1 MKHKLNKV
9 LMGMLATQCLIA
21 QSSLYAA
28 EYKDERYGLTFSTEN
43 AAKVDSCLIGISPLT
58 RQIETSSTDI
68 SGALSFIRS
77 YSSNLQ
83 LGFNPN
89 FRANTDI
96 KRHEQSFALGSVLSL
111 SQLGVGWSHNYN
123 FNLDILA
130 MIPSSPAQAFHFAL
144 FEPGE
149 TVPKMFRRDNNG
161 AFKLVQYS
169 RSAGT
174 YVPISS
180 SLNEYNVQDNS
191 DNITITR
198 KGIVYIYT
206 SLSGKRTKNDTN
218 LKLKTVKYPNGR
230 VINLDYAPSLLNA
243 QLGELYR
250 ISDNRGNTININ
262 RIGKDDVK
270 NPTKTD
276 SLVGGISSVETVS
289 NNNLKQKVEYYYELQ
304 DVSYNG
310 TINSSLPKLKSVK
323 STKNGQE
330 DYAYVNYN
338 HKGIFTNSIDSPD
351 FIPQYNGVN
360 IPILSRYSK
369 NGEEKLGWEATQNKI
384 ISSLY
389 KPNYNPIDSELEFSE
404 TAIGGVLKFRGP
416 TRYKMDGFG
425 SESYGRGSLI
435 VNNTGNTISYDG
447 SNNAYDPYNDENRCI
462 KINGRPVKKITLD
475 KVKGSIVNFTDKN
488 GNLTEIGYD
497 NKNRVT
503 AVTEAKGSSK
513 QRLTTNTYNTNY
525 NIPST
530 ISVDKVKLTNEI
542 EANGRVKSSTLT
554 STQPNSI
561 AKTTNYDYFANGLI
575 RSVDGPRLGTS
586 DKINYTYDNFGN
598 ITSSSQIVNGTTRIT
613 KYLNYNSYGLPERII
628 YPNGLVEQ
636 YIYNADGTLK
646 ETRKGMGGEAGDISG
661 QVTVNTYNEQKLLE
675 SITAPDGEK
684 TTYQY
689 GIGDLLMETNYANG
703 TKQKVKYNVLGIPEI
718 IDGPIKTINNYVAR
732 DLIKETWDGATFP
745 NQIIR
750 LSSTKYGHD
759 LNGNLISRATSFD
772 NIKFDNT
779 ETWEYD
785 ALNRA
790 DTHKN
795 AYGNID
801 TIGFDLLNNKI
812 SINDALL
819 GGSNPISYRNGNVKT
834 SEVNKDFNTKTYSY
848 NETDMLTDVVHG
860 NRKCSYPIIDELGR
874 AKNYKCVSTSG
885 TTPDDQLV
893 DYTYHYD
900 NSRFGRL
907 DSITSA
913 SSYGVN
919 TSFSYDNYDR
929 ITQKQQTNKAL
940 VALGFSSNSLTVNY
954 GYSNAGKLTSLK
966 LPSGKK
972 INYVYE
978 SGNTG
983 RLSSINIDDA
993 AIVSYKYG
1001 TPLMIGNSNLG
1012 GNPGLISS
1020 LNWSNGTKTSFG
1032 YGALGVGGLLTSIS
1046 TKDSANNSIANFS
1059 YEFFDNKA
1067 ISKITV
1073 NDNRGTTFTDNF
1085 TYNIT
1090 GALRKELRE
1099 NGGKNIFEKF
1109 YLYRQNNNIITIG
1122 TRDKY
1127 VSLSGF
1133 NYIPNTNKISS
1144 YIIKSPEKKVSYL
1157 PTGEL
1162 ELPATKLTY
1171 DFAGRRVL
1179 EQDNATANKRYM
1191 SYGNKN
1197 ERTLKAYSYNNGNT
1211 WDSSKLIQY
1220 VYDENNNLIGE
1231 YDVSG
1236 QAIVEYVWS
1245 GNTPIAALYANG
1257 TSSKLYYIIAD
1268 INNTPRRLI
1277 DSTNNS
1283 IAWSWDGSAYGLGD
1297 PTVQD
1302 VKFNLRFPGQYYDAE
1317 TKLHYNLNR
1326 YYSPELGRYIE
1337 PDRIGLEGGLNP
1349 YIYADANPV
1358 NKVDPSGAYAI
1369 RTEDANNII
1378 YTIPAKFNLSSG
1390 VTDINRQALIS
1401 TAESKLKTTY
1411 NGKNFIVKYVE
1422 VNESNATM
1430 YPIFNNITIKSANER
1445 NFGCPKGQEASGG
1458 CAAYVSNSDPLNRIW
1473 DQMTLFSDSYPAMAH
1488 ETMHVLGSDKDRYSY
1503 IGNIPVPDKGW
1514 EYDVMGDKTQ
1524 PVTKLS
1530 IDYIHRDGNEA
1541 IGK

>member
-9 LMGMLATQCLIA
+9 LVGMLATQCLIT

-28 EYKDERYGLTFSTEN
+28 EYKDERYGLTALAETNTS
-43 AAKVDSCLIGISPLT
+43 VDSCLIGMNPIA

-68 SGALSFIRS
+68 AGALPFTRN

-83 LGFNPN
+83 LGFNQA
-89 FRANTDI
+89 FRNADAKI
-96 KRHEQSFALGSVLSL
+96 LDAAFAQSSVNDNSALGI
-111 SQLGVGWSHNYN
+111 GWNHNYN
-123 FNLDILA
+123 YGLIVVNKNYVLI
-130 MIPSSPAQAFHFAL
+130 
-144 FEPGE
+144 EPGDKLG
-149 TVPKMFRRDNNG
+149 TSKTFLKQNNG
-161 AFKLVQYS
+161 QIVQVVNK
-169 RSAGT
+169 RSGMQ
-174 YVPISS
+174 VIPK
-180 SLNEYNVQDNS
+180 NEYEIIDNG
-191 DNITITR
+191 NTVIVRRKNTEITFSAWNR
-198 KGIVYIYT
+198 
-206 SLSGKRTKNDTN
+206 KRTLLDSLQAT
-218 LKLKTVKYPNGR
+218 TIKYPNGK
-230 VINLDYAPSLLNA
+230 VLNLSYSPVVATNTGLLAFRYPFESGYALSSIA
-243 QLGELYR
+243 
-250 ISDNRGNTININ
+250 DNRGNSLEIN
-262 RIGKDDVK
+262 RIGFNGSD
-270 NPTKTD
+270 NPTGNLVLTGLISKVKTT
-276 SLVGGISSVETVS
+276 SNHNLVQEVKYKYQIQNVNVGGNRQDIAK
-289 NNNLKQKVEYYYELQ
+289 LIKVE
-304 DVSYNG
+304 
-310 TINSSLPKLKSVK
+310 

-330 DYAYVNYN
+330 DYTYVDYMHN
-338 HKGIFTNSIDSPD
+338 GIFANSSGTSYGAT
-351 FIPQYNGVN
+351 IPL
-360 IPILSRYSK
+360 LSGLIK
-369 NGEEKLGWEATQNKI
+369 NGEKVLGWQTERNKI
-384 ISSLY
+384 KSSLY
-389 KPNYNPIDSELEFSE
+389 KPNYTSINSELDYSE
-404 TAIGGVLKFRGP
+404 TATGGILKLKGP
-416 TRYKMDGFG
+416 YRDTVNFMGAYAIEG
-425 SESYGRGSLI
+425 SWNESFIL
-435 VNNTGNTISYDG
+435 NNTGNTIIYDG
-447 SNNAYDPYNDENRCI
+447 SNNAYDPYNDDNRCI
-462 KINGRPVKKITLD
+462 KINGKPVKKITLD
-475 KVKGSIVNFTDKN
+475 KVKGNIVNFTDKN

-497 NKNRVT
+497 TKNRVT

-530 ISVDKVKLTNEI
+530 ISVDKVKLINEI

-554 STQPNSI
+554 SNQPNSI

-575 RSVDGPRLGTS
+575 RSVDGPRLGAT

-646 ETRKGMGGEAGDISG
+646 ETRKGMGGETGDISG

-684 TTYQY
+684 TTYKY

-703 TKQKVKYNVLGIPEI
+703 TKQKVKYNVLGVPEI
-718 IDGPIKTINNYVAR
+718 IDGPIKTINNYVTG

-750 LSSTKYGHD
+750 FSSTKYDHD

-772 NIKFDNT
+772 NLEFNT
-779 ETWEYD
+779 ETWAYD
-785 ALNRA
+785 TLNRA

-795 AYGNID
+795 ELGDTD
-801 TIGFDLLNNKI
+801 TIGLDLLNNRI

-848 NETDMLTDVVHG
+848 NEADMLTDVVHG
-860 NRKCSYPIIDELGR
+860 NRKCSYPIVDELGR

-885 TTPDDQLV
+885 ATPDNQLV

-913 SSYGVN
+913 SGYGVN
-919 TSFSYDNYDR
+919 TNFSYDNYDR

-940 VALGFSSNSLTVNY
+940 GALGFSPNSLTVNY

-983 RLSSINIDDA
+983 RLSSINIDGA
-993 AIVSYKYG
+993 ALVSYKYG
-1001 TPLMIGNSNLG
+1001 VPAALFG

-1020 LNWSNGTKTSFG
+1020 LNWSNGTKTSFS

-1046 TKDSANNSIANFS
+1046 TKDSENNSIANFS
-1059 YEFFDNKA
+1059 YDFFDNKA

-1073 NDNRGTTFTDNF
+1073 NDNRGAAFTDNF
-1085 TYNIT
+1085 TYYKT
-1090 GALRKELRE
+1090 GTLEEELRRK
-1099 NGGKNIFEKF
+1099 GGRYNYIKGYSYDKNNNRKYTASYARDEIEELIIFEEPMINVEYF
-1109 YLYRQNNNIITIG
+1109 YEKN
-1122 TRDKY
+1122 
-1127 VSLSGF
+1127 S
-1133 NYIPNTNKISS
+1133 NKISS
-1144 YIIKSPEKKVSYL
+1144 YSTYTVVDERNLMELGFGEPFIPKKEKPSYL
-1157 PTGEL
+1157 LTGEM
-1162 ELPATKLTY
+1162 ELSTIKLTY

-1179 EQDNATANKRYM
+1179 EQDNGTANKRYM

-1197 ERTLKAYSYNNGNT
+1197 ERTLKAYSYNDGNT
-1211 WDSSKLIQY
+1211 WDSSKLVQY

-1326 YYSPELGRYIE
+1326 YYSPELGR
-1337 PDRIGLEGGLNP
+1337 
-1349 YIYADANPV
+1349 
-1358 NKVDPSGAYAI
+1358 
-1369 RTEDANNII
+1369 
-1378 YTIPAKFNLSSG
+1378 
-1390 VTDINRQALIS
+1390 
-1401 TAESKLKTTY
+1401 
-1411 NGKNFIVKYVE
+1411 
-1422 VNESNATM
+1422 
-1430 YPIFNNITIKSANER
+1430 
-1445 NFGCPKGQEASGG
+1445 
-1458 CAAYVSNSDPLNRIW
+1458 
-1473 DQMTLFSDSYPAMAH
+1473 
-1488 ETMHVLGSDKDRYSY
+1488 
-1503 IGNIPVPDKGW
+1503 
-1514 EYDVMGDKTQ
+1514 
-1524 PVTKLS
+1524 
-1530 IDYIHRDGNEA
+1530 
-1541 IGK
+1541 